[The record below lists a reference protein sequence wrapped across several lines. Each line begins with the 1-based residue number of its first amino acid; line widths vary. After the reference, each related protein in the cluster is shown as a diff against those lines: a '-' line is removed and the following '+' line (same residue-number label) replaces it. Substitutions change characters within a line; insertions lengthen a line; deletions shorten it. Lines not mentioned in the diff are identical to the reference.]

1 MVAWAHSPKKED
13 SIPAQS
19 YAEHVE
25 NVRLKAAEKADAAG
39 FYSPQYGTVLKA
51 VAGLA
56 GEYHD
61 LGKLDPA
68 NQAILSCG
76 TGHLPINHVDAGAAY
91 LLKGKSPLSVFA
103 ALLIYA
109 HHRGLPSMPTEM
121 AKERNLFRDED
132 IRQLTDSR
140 IEAYIREHR
149 LQVSGSNA
157 FQANGDGAGIT
168 PMAARFGLSC
178 LVDADHSDTARHY
191 GNYTDLSISPLWMTA
206 DERLSLLDN
215 YVKQLAGGKSDSR
228 TKLRNAVYESCR
240 TASTTPSLF
249 ACDSPV
255 GTGKTTAIMAHLLQA
270 AIAKRLRRIVVVL
283 PFTNIIDQS
292 VEVYRRSL
300 TLPGE
305 SELNVVAA
313 HHHRVELQDC
323 RSRQYSFLWQ
333 APIIVTTAVQFFE
346 ALASNRPASLRKLHQ
361 IAGSA
366 LFIDECHAALPA
378 HLWPQAW
385 KWIKELVTE
394 WGCHCVLGSGSLT
407 RFWEL
412 PDFAQPPERL
422 PDLIS
427 APVRVKAKSAEEL
440 RVCYQT
446 SSDKLN
452 LATLV
457 TWVATH
463 PGPRLLILNTVQ
475 SAAVVATAMK
485 DQYGQ
490 HKVEHLSTALTPH
503 DRSETL
509 QRIKSR
515 LDSKL
520 TDVDWTL
527 VATSCVEAGV
537 DLSFRTCFRERC
549 SLVSL
554 IQIGGRGNRSN
565 EFPQIE
571 IWDFHLTHSEDF
583 REHPAFKASAR
594 ILGELFQENCVTP
607 DYCKEAMRR
616 EIRQQGMSQAVEV
629 IERSE
634 RSQDFPTVESEFKV
648 IDRNTVTALVSKELQ
663 DRLEQGAAV
672 SVTELQQHSVQ
683 IWSTR
688 RIEWGLRESLR
699 YPGLMF
705 WELDYDR
712 FVGYMKGVLDINA
725 FKRGDQNVI

>member
-292 VEVYRRSL
+292 VEVYL
-300 TLPGE
+300 
-305 SELNVVAA
+305 
-313 HHHRVELQDC
+313 
-323 RSRQYSFLWQ
+323 
-333 APIIVTTAVQFFE
+333 
-346 ALASNRPASLRKLHQ
+346 
-361 IAGSA
+361 
-366 LFIDECHAALPA
+366 
-378 HLWPQAW
+378 
-385 KWIKELVTE
+385 
-394 WGCHCVLGSGSLT
+394 
-407 RFWEL
+407 
-412 PDFAQPPERL
+412 
-422 PDLIS
+422 
-427 APVRVKAKSAEEL
+427 
-440 RVCYQT
+440 
-446 SSDKLN
+446 
-452 LATLV
+452 
-457 TWVATH
+457 
-463 PGPRLLILNTVQ
+463 
-475 SAAVVATAMK
+475 
-485 DQYGQ
+485 
-490 HKVEHLSTALTPH
+490 
-503 DRSETL
+503 
-509 QRIKSR
+509 
-515 LDSKL
+515 
-520 TDVDWTL
+520 
-527 VATSCVEAGV
+527 
-537 DLSFRTCFRERC
+537 
-549 SLVSL
+549 
-554 IQIGGRGNRSN
+554 
-565 EFPQIE
+565 
-571 IWDFHLTHSEDF
+571 
-583 REHPAFKASAR
+583 
-594 ILGELFQENCVTP
+594 
-607 DYCKEAMRR
+607 
-616 EIRQQGMSQAVEV
+616 
-629 IERSE
+629 
-634 RSQDFPTVESEFKV
+634 
-648 IDRNTVTALVSKELQ
+648 
-663 DRLEQGAAV
+663 
-672 SVTELQQHSVQ
+672 
-683 IWSTR
+683 
-688 RIEWGLRESLR
+688 
-699 YPGLMF
+699 
-705 WELDYDR
+705 
-712 FVGYMKGVLDINA
+712 
-725 FKRGDQNVI
+725 